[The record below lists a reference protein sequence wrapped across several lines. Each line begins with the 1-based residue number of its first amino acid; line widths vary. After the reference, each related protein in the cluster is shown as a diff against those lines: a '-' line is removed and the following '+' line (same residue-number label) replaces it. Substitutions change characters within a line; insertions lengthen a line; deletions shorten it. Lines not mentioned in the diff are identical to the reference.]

1 MIKVWLFDADGTLSD
16 PEHRKHFISGKRG
29 KNYDAFYEACDGD
42 GVLPTLRIFEH
53 LYNSWDDIFIVS
65 GRINS
70 VREKTLDWI
79 LKNTN
84 INPSRRSHL
93 SSILYMR
100 PTEDPY
106 TPDQIVKKRFLDE
119 IEAKYKANDEEYK
132 IMGVFDDRNKV
143 IRMWQE
149 NGLFVFNCNQ
159 TGEEF

>member
-1 MIKVWLFDADGTLSD
+1 MIKVFLFDIDGTIANCQ
-16 PEHRKHFISGKRG
+16 HRQHFVRSKPP
-29 KNYDAFYEACDGD
+29 NWNAFYEGCDGD
-42 GVLPTLRIFEH
+42 TPLPTLRIFEH
-53 LYNSWDDIFIVS
+53 LYNSWDDVYLVS

-79 LKNTN
+79 IKHTS
-84 INPSRRSHL
+84 INPSQRAHL
-93 SSILYMR
+93 NSILYMR

-106 TPDQIVKKRFLDE
+106 TPDQIVKKRFFEE
-119 IEAKYKANDEEYK
+119 IKARYESNNEEYQ

-149 NGLFVFNCNQ
+149 NDVFVFNVNQ